1 MRKKY
6 LSALLFGALLFA
18 SAGTFTSCKDYDDD
32 IDGLREDVTSLQNAV
47 TTLQNAVENGKYV
60 SAVSNNGNTI
70 TFTFTDG
77 TTTDITLEDEKGSV
91 VTVNADGVLCIDG
104 EPTDIKAATDPTP
117 GEEQK
122 DQIIIE
128 NNMWSVL
135 QEDGTYKSTGIPVS
149 GINVAGSEADG
160 YTFTIY
166 AADGSSQTV
175 KLPSAASSITEMT
188 LGREVSTYGESYT
201 FGKTASTT
209 GTTFNG
215 GISDVLISHVEF
227 DYDNLDANIDNFKAS
242 DWKGNKKLPNDGDF
256 IYSSPTKIDLRMD
269 PVDVPAN
276 NIKFYLTNTKNEDL
290 EPVVLAASASQDS
303 NNGPMGTEDIN
314 SRAAVTGN
322 GLWTLSMANQTVAK
336 DDNEDVW
343 DIIGDAETNKVD
355 NDDPNSD
362 ANPYVYALNAN
373 HGFRSEYKLTVKR
386 IDPEELTYLTME
398 GVNPAGTAKSTFST
412 DTDNNPATKDLNGT
426 YDTDNTNTTFKVGV
440 PYKVNANAASALYD
454 MYLTADAS
462 DIEVYGLTF
471 DQDAHTFTIGK
482 NPDVSTVP
490 ADFDLIVY
498 TVANDGT
505 VNKATITVRI
515 NTEISAAAEYSLH
528 EHDVN
533 KANNSNYFSIDLATM
548 KTSLGDN
555 LNQWIQ
561 NVNLGL
567 TEIKWS
573 EKADMSNASILNAID
588 ATPSASGVSGIQAS
602 VVEALTKKDD
612 DKHKA
617 TTDRNK
623 ANFIQID
630 VENADVN
637 GLKLDKTYYIQA
649 TFYTGTTT
657 DMQILNSIVVPVEF
671 HAPKLA
677 DLFTKKSLY
686 VVDDVINA
694 YFYKVEG
701 VIADGH
707 KYQKDA
713 LTVNLDRY
721 FSAFV
726 ADAKVKFADGN
737 VGETGKKATDLF
749 VWSTFEEANES
760 NTTNSNF
767 KDVDN
772 DGTNE
777 QVFATTNKDNK
788 LTHSTTLGFNSAN
801 DGIKSGKPANG
812 YGEVLTIEVNKS
824 FYNNTYDT
832 AVNALT
838 NHGWVYTQDGD
849 DKYSFQIRLM
859 SPIYE
864 GGVKPVTGSAIT
876 IAANDLAKG
885 ASITSD
891 MISGY
896 DYNNVPFSAVPDV
909 ANGHTKPEVIYDESM
924 TPPSTPDNTYVSAAD
939 YEHAQ
944 IETIIP
950 SVDKDNYIQYVEII
964 SAYDNE
970 GTTVPGEFKVYG
982 TSTSVTGTVNMPVT
996 VTDAW
1001 GYVLEDEV
1009 PITIQKND

>member
-32 IDGLREDVTSLQNAV
+32 INGLREDVTSLQNAV

-175 KLPSAASSITEMT
+175 KLPSAASAITEMT
-188 LGREVSTYGESYT
+188 LGREVINGLASSYSWN
-201 FGKTASTT
+201 GTALTSLLP
-209 GTTFNG
+209 
-215 GISDVLISHVEF
+215 SDVLISHVEF
-227 DYDNLDANIDNFKAS
+227 DHDKLKANAATHSEFTNFKAS

-276 NIKFYLTNTKNEDL
+276 NLQFYLTNTKNEDL

-343 DIIGDAETNKVD
+343 DIIENAETNKVN
-355 NDDPNSD
+355 NDDPNSP

-386 IDPEELTYLTME
+386 IDPEKLTYLTMK
-398 GVNPAGTAKSTFST
+398 GVNPEGTTKREFTTNDNNAGT
-412 DTDNNPATKDLNGT
+412 NDLNGS
-426 YDTDNTNTTFKVGV
+426 YDTGNVTFKVGTA
-440 PYKVNANAASALYD
+440 YKVNANAASALYD
-454 MYLTADAS
+454 MYLTADDS
-462 DIEVYGLTF
+462 DVEVYGLTF

-490 ADFDLIVY
+490 ANFDLIVY

-505 VNKATITVRI
+505 VNKATITVQI
-515 NTEISAAAEYSLH
+515 NTEISAAAEYGLH

-533 KANNSNYFSIDLATM
+533 KDDNVNYFSIDLATM
-548 KTSLGDN
+548 KTALGDN

-561 NVNLGL
+561 NVDLSL
-567 TEIKWS
+567 TEIKMS
-573 EKADMSNASILNAID
+573 EKEDMSNATTLQGID
-588 ATPSASGVSGIQAS
+588 AALSSGSYGIQAS

-612 DKHKA
+612 SNKHKA

-630 VENADVN
+630 VENKYVN

-649 TFYTGTTT
+649 TFYTPATTT
-657 DMQILNSIVVPVEF
+657 GGSKQILNSIIVPVEF

-701 VIADGH
+701 VIADGY
-707 KYQKDA
+707 KYKKDA

-737 VGETGKKATDLF
+737 VGETGKKAANLF
-749 VWSTFEEANES
+749 AWNTLDYNNEASTADN
-760 NTTNSNF
+760 NF
-767 KDVDN
+767 KDTDS
-772 DGTNE
+772 DGTKDTRY
-777 QVFATTNKDNK
+777 FATVDASNTV
-788 LTHSTTLGFNSAN
+788 THSTTLGFNTTDN
-801 DGIKSGKPANG
+801 GGKNNGIINHKPANG
-812 YGEVLTIEVNKS
+812 YGEALTIEVNKD
-824 FYNNTYDT
+824 FYNNIYGTT
-832 AVNALT
+832 A
-838 NHGWVYTQDGD
+838 GWLYTQDGD
-849 DKYSFQIRLM
+849 NEYSFQIRLM

-864 GGVKPVTGSAIT
+864 GGVRPVTGTAIT
-876 IAANDLAKG
+876 IQANDLAKG

-896 DYNNVPFSAVPDV
+896 DYNNVPFSAVPDD
-909 ANGHTKPEVIYDESM
+909 ANGHEKPEVIYDESM
-924 TPPSTPDNTYVSAAD
+924 STSDAGYVSAKD
-939 YEHAQ
+939 YKHAQ
-944 IETIIP
+944 IETVIP
-950 SVDKDNYIQYVEII
+950 SVDKDNYIQYVEIY
-964 SAYDNE
+964 SAYDNK

-1009 PITIQKND
+1009 PITIQKN

>member
-32 IDGLREDVTSLQNAV
+32 INGLREDVTSLQSAV

-70 TFTFTDG
+70 TFTYTDG
-77 TTTDITLEDEKGSV
+77 TTTEITLEDEVGSV

-104 EPTDIKAATDPTP
+104 EPTDIKAAADPTP
-117 GEEQK
+117 GEEHK

-149 GINVAGSEADG
+149 GISVSGSEADG

-166 AADGSSQTV
+166 GSDGTPQTV
-175 KLPSAASSITEMT
+175 TLPSAASAITEMT
-188 LGREVSTYGESYT
+188 LGREVSTYNEEYT
-201 FGKTASTT
+201 FTNGPLTT
-209 GTTFNG
+209 RFNG
-215 GISDVLISHVEF
+215 GISDVLISSVEF
-227 DYDNLDANIDNFKAS
+227 DHDNLKANAAIHSEFTNFKAS

-256 IYSSPTKIDLRMD
+256 IYASPTKIDLRMD

-276 NIKFYLTNTKNEDL
+276 NLQFYLTNTKNEDL
-290 EPVVLAASASQDS
+290 EPVVLTASASQDS
-303 NNGPMGTEDIN
+303 NDEPMGTEDIN

-343 DIIGDAETNKVD
+343 GIIEDAETNTTS
-355 NDDPNSD
+355 NGYTP
-362 ANPYVYALNAN
+362 NPYVYALNAN
-373 HGFRSEYKLTVKR
+373 HGFRSEYKLTVRR
-386 IDPEELTYLTME
+386 IDPEELTYLTMK
-398 GVNPAGTAKSTFST
+398 GVNAAGTTELTFT
-412 DTDNNPATKDLNGT
+412 TNDGNAGTNDLNGSYGT
-426 YDTDNTNTTFKVGV
+426 GGVTFKVGTA
-440 PYKVNANAASALYD
+440 YKVNANAASALYD
-454 MYLTADAS
+454 MYLTADDS
-462 DIEVYGLTF
+462 DVEVYGLTF

-490 ADFDLIVY
+490 ANFDLIVY

-505 VNKATITVRI
+505 VNKATITVQI
-515 NTEISAAAEYSLH
+515 NTEISAAAEYGLH

-533 KANNSNYFSIDLATM
+533 KDDNVNYFSIDLATM
-548 KTSLGDN
+548 KTALGSN

-561 NVNLGL
+561 NVNLSL
-567 TEIKWS
+567 TEIKMS
-573 EKADMSNASILNAID
+573 EKEDMSNATTLQSID
-588 ATPSASGVSGIQAS
+588 AQLNPSSYGIQAS

-612 DKHKA
+612 GKHKA

-630 VENADVN
+630 VENKYVD

-649 TFYTGTTT
+649 TFYTGTPS
-657 DMQILNSIVVPVEF
+657 DKQILNNIVVPVEF

-701 VIADGH
+701 VIADGY
-707 KYQKDA
+707 KYQNDA

-737 VGETGKKATDLF
+737 VGETGKKAVDLF
-749 VWSTFEEANES
+749 AW
-760 NTTNSNF
+760 NTLDYTDEDDVTNANF

-777 QVFATTNKDNK
+777 QVFATTDKDNK

-832 AVNALT
+832 AANALT

-876 IAANDLAKG
+876 IQANDLAKG

-896 DYNNVPFSAVPDV
+896 DYNNVPFSAVPDD
-909 ANGHTKPEVIYDESM
+909 ANDHKEPVVIYDESM
-924 TPPSTPDNTYVSAAD
+924 ATTDADYVSAAD
-939 YEHAQ
+939 YVHAQ
-944 IETIIP
+944 IETVIP

-964 SAYDNE
+964 SAYDNK

-982 TSTSVTGTVNMPVT
+982 TSTSSTGTVNMPVT

-1009 PITIQKND
+1009 PITIQRNE